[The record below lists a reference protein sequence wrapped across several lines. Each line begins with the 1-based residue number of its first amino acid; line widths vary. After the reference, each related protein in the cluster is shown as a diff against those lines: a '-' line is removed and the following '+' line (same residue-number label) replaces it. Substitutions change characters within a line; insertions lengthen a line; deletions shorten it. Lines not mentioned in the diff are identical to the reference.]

1 MTASKKYFQISPVDY
16 LAGERVSPIRHEY
29 IRGEVYAMAGGSQA
43 HGTIAGN
50 MFALL
55 RNHIRGTGCRAFIEN
70 MKVQIAAANSY
81 YYPDVMVTCDHRDKN
96 LADDFVSYPK
106 LIVEV
111 LSPSTAK
118 FDRGVKFADYQQI
131 ETLQEYVLISSDS
144 IQVDCYRRDTEGRWE
159 VFTYEKGDELEL
171 TSVNWRGAIDWLY
184 EDVLE
189 LE

>member
-1 MTASKKYFQISPVDY
+1 MTINKKIFSISPEEY

-50 MFALL
+50 MLALL

-70 MKVQIAAANSY
+70 MKVQIEAANSY
-81 YYPDVMVTCDHRDKN
+81 YYPDVMVTCDARDKN
-96 LADDFVSYPK
+96 LADDFVNHPK

-118 FDRGVKFADYQQI
+118 FDRGEKFADYKQI
-131 ETLQEYVLISSDS
+131 ETLQEYVLISADA
-144 IQVDCYRRDTEGRWE
+144 IQVDCYRRNAEGVWE
-159 VFTYEKGDELEL
+159 VFTYKKRDELEL
-171 TSVNWRGAIDWLY
+171 TSVNWRVAIDLLY
-184 EDVLE
+184 EDVL
-189 LE
+189 